1 MGTLVPKAL
10 PKRRRALQYKIKRY
24 GLIALKRAAAP
35 TGTFGH
41 KKWLCLANRCV
52 VIGRRGHRRCPAA
65 VSCIKMANRLKQEID
80 MRFPDRFKAGQLLAE
95 KLDHCAYRR
104 DVIVL
109 ALPPGGV
116 PVGYEVAK
124 ALNAPLDILVIRRLG
139 FPNNPVLA
147 MGAVCADGALVL
159 NHELLRWLNIDGA
172 KLDDVIAVERAKSQ
186 RLDKAYRND
195 ALRLDLRDKFAILVD
210 DGMTTASAMRTAIAI
225 LRLRHPARIVIAV
238 PVASHSSVLDLL
250 AQVDKV
256 ITYSMPNEFETVA
269 QWHEDFEEISEE
281 SVRDLYERA
290 RGRFR

>member
-1 MGTLVPKAL
+1 
-10 PKRRRALQYKIKRY
+10 
-24 GLIALKRAAAP
+24 
-35 TGTFGH
+35 
-41 KKWLCLANRCV
+41 
-52 VIGRRGHRRCPAA
+52 
-65 VSCIKMANRLKQEID
+65 
-80 MRFPDRFKAGQLLAE
+80 
-95 KLDHCAYRR
+95 
-104 DVIVL
+104 
-109 ALPPGGV
+109 
-116 PVGYEVAK
+116 
-124 ALNAPLDILVIRRLG
+124 
-139 FPNNPVLA
+139 

-159 NHELLRWLNIDGA
+159 NHELIRLLNIGGA

-195 ALRLDLRDKFAILVD
+195 ALRLELRDKFAILVD

-269 QWHEDFEEISEE
+269 QWYEDFAEISEE

-290 RGRFR
+290 RGGFR

>member
-1 MGTLVPKAL
+1 
-10 PKRRRALQYKIKRY
+10 
-24 GLIALKRAAAP
+24 
-35 TGTFGH
+35 
-41 KKWLCLANRCV
+41 
-52 VIGRRGHRRCPAA
+52 
-65 VSCIKMANRLKQEID
+65 MAHRLKQEID

-95 KLDHCAYRR
+95 KLDHYAYRR

-124 ALNAPLDILVIRRLG
+124 VLNAPLDILVIRRLG
-139 FPNNPVLA
+139 FPDNPALA

-172 KLDDVIAVERAKSQ
+172 KLDDVMAVERAELQ

-195 ALRLDLRDKFAILVD
+195 ALRLELRDKFAILVD
-210 DGMTTASAMRTAIAI
+210 DGMTTASAMRSAIAI

-269 QWHEDFEEISEE
+269 QWYEDFEEISEE

>member
-1 MGTLVPKAL
+1 
-10 PKRRRALQYKIKRY
+10 
-24 GLIALKRAAAP
+24 
-35 TGTFGH
+35 
-41 KKWLCLANRCV
+41 
-52 VIGRRGHRRCPAA
+52 
-65 VSCIKMANRLKQEID
+65 

-95 KLDHCAYRR
+95 KLDHYAYRR

-109 ALPPGGV
+109 TLPPGGV

-124 ALNAPLDILVIRRLG
+124 VLNAPLDILVIRRLG

-159 NHELLRWLNIDGA
+159 NHELIPWLNIGGA

-195 ALRLDLRDKFAILVD
+195 ALRLELRDKFAILVD
-210 DGMTTASAMRTAIAI
+210 DGMTTASAMLTAIAI

-269 QWHEDFEEISEE
+269 QWYEDFEEISEE